1 MSFSE
6 ELKRLRQRTFL
17 SQEAFAKELN
27 VSFSTVNRWESGRTK
42 PNLAAMKSLKE
53 FCTAHGLAFD
63 ELEEKWLDLG
73 SEELNHG

>member
-17 SQEAFAKELN
+17 SQEAFAKELK

-42 PNLAAMKSLKE
+42 PNLAAMKSLKD
-53 FCTAHGLAFD
+53 FCLSHNIAF
-63 ELEEKWLDLG
+63 EQIEEKWLDWDI
-73 SEELNHG
+73 NN

>member
-27 VSFSTVNRWESGRTK
+27 VSFSTVNRWECGRTK
-42 PNLAAMKSLKE
+42 PNLTAMKSLKN
-53 FCTAHGLAFD
+53 FCISHGLAFD
-63 ELEEKWLDLG
+63 DIEEKWLDLG
-73 SEELNHG
+73 KESE